1 MDDKSKKQ
9 LMQDKIN
16 MKMSLLQD
24 TKKLARDRE
33 AAMRQQVKMKKEKV
47 RQLERRVAIDSG
59 GTPGREYQKGS
70 FRLYNALMKDLRRD
84 AKGAEQE
91 LQAIL
96 KENELNIK
104 ILEQEIKQ
112 LRTEKT
118 LFGGLMKRELVKI
131 AAIAT
136 ELEILGDIESA
147 DQLTKIMKKLAHC
160 GFCEEDEQ
168 DEAAIPARK
177 SAPRSAAYILIRH
190 SDVSD
195 SAMLYF
201 GKENGSGDL
210 VAFGK
215 PLSGEYYSSREAE
228 AAAGKLAQ
236 NYGLNWDYS
245 VN

>member
-1 MDDKSKKQ
+1 
-9 LMQDKIN
+9 MQEKIN
-16 MKMSLLQD
+16 MKTSLLQD

-33 AAMRQQVKMKKEKV
+33 SAMRQQVKMKKEKI

-91 LQAIL
+91 LQAVL

-112 LRTEKT
+112 LRAEKT
-118 LFGGLMKRELVKI
+118 LFGGTMKRELVKI

-136 ELEILGDIESA
+136 ALEGLGDVESA

-160 GFCEEDEQ
+160 GMCGEEDE
-168 DEAAIPARK
+168 DEASMPIRQTRPRTATHILVRHNDEVDTAR
-177 SAPRSAAYILIRH
+177 LF
-190 SDVSD
+190 
-195 SAMLYF
+195 F
-201 GKENGSGDL
+201 GKENGSGEL
-210 VAFGK
+210 MAFGK
-215 PLSGEYYSSREAE
+215 PLSGEYNGFREAE
-228 AAAGKLAQ
+228 AAANKLATQ
-236 NYGLNWDYS
+236 YGLEWDYS